1 MPFTVSCSACNSRF
15 LLGDDLFRRKVSGK
29 VVTVKCRA
37 CNAEISVDA
46 TELPTLPSHEAP
58 KRAHP
63 APPRKHKAGDPAT
76 GTPLPLDTVPATG
89 TPLPLGTATA
99 TGTPLPL
106 RTASATGTPLP
117 RPKHLATGT
126 PLPRPKNNATK
137 APLPAGALLSIWDAA
152 ERATDVPRN
161 LPPPR
166 GAKPAAKI
174 ESDGEYIDEIEDA
187 PRSSSDAPSLSTLKQ
202 EAAPP
207 KGALR
212 TKKPPDDFLV
222 NLSAG
227 TGGILGAPTIDVTGL
242 GSPPPPAVEEL
253 REVETIEKTPPAGT
267 VPLFDMSAVLPVANK
282 PEKTTASSLSPSN
295 VDLSVDVEMPEAPT
309 PSARLRERRHV
320 VPPKPEQD
328 APAPKTR
335 RAGAAIWFVLVAA
348 AAGVLLVVGLRS
360 HGATHAAQAEPQAT
374 VEHALP
380 RPENPTPVSDAPTA
394 VAATVPAVPS
404 PSAND
409 AAPKTNKSAP
419 NSTAPSSGPVANGN
433 AGNAKSAEAS
443 KSAAPAQAAPTL
455 EKPAE
460 AEKAAPAPA
469 PKPEPAEP
477 GAEFDR
483 AAAVAALKAA
493 AAQAATCR
501 KDGDPSGTAALT
513 ITFAPSGRVTSANI
527 QGPPF
532 AGTPTGGCIANAMR
546 HAHIPA
552 FSGDRVTVNK
562 TIVIQ

>member
-1 MPFTVSCSACNSRF
+1 MPFTVSCAACNSRF

-63 APPRKHKAGDPAT
+63 APPRPKHKAGDPAT
-76 GTPLPLDTVPATG
+76 GTPLPLDTAPATG
-89 TPLPLGTATA
+89 TPLPLGTASA

-126 PLPRPKNNATK
+126 PLPHPKNTATST
-137 APLPAGALLSIWDAA
+137 PLPAGALLSIWDAA
-152 ERATDVPRN
+152 ERSTDAPRH

-166 GAKPAAKI
+166 GAKATVPAAT
-174 ESDGEYIDEIEDA
+174 DGEFITEIEEA
-187 PRSSSDAPSLSTLKQ
+187 PRSSSDAPTLSALKQ

-242 GSPPPPAVEEL
+242 GSPPPPEVEEL
-253 REVETIEKTPPAGT
+253 RDVETAEKTPRAGT
-267 VPLFDMSAVLPVANK
+267 APQFDMSAVLPVQNK
-282 PEKTTASSLSPSN
+282 AAASSLSPSN
-295 VDLSVDVEMPEAPT
+295 DLSVDVEMPDAPT
-309 PSARLRERRHV
+309 PSARLRERKHV

-328 APAPKTR
+328 APAAKPR
-335 RAGAAIWFVLVAA
+335 RAGAAVWFVLVAA

-360 HGATHAAQAEPQAT
+360 HGASPPAQAEPQAT
-374 VEHALP
+374 AEHPAP
-380 RPENPTPVSDAPTA
+380 PAESPAPANDAPAA
-394 VAATVPAVPS
+394 VAATVATVPS
-404 PSAND
+404 PAAND
-409 AAPKTNKSAP
+409 PAPKTNKTTPSA
-419 NSTAPSSGPVANGN
+419 TTPSSAAVANGN
-433 AGNAKSAEAS
+433 GSNAKSAEAT
-443 KSAAPAQAAPTL
+443 KPTAAAPAV
-455 EKPAE
+455 EKPLE
-460 AEKAAPAPA
+460 AEKPAPA

-493 AAQAATCR
+493 AAQAAACR
-501 KDGDPSGTAALT
+501 KDGDPTGTAALT

-546 HAHIPA
+546 HAQVPA